1 MSTKVQIEAF
11 ITFLNAHNELN
22 KIDKQNI
29 DDFIYHVE
37 RFECNKNGKVKF
49 EMFEKDISTYINV
62 LSILCP
68 SITFKFK
75 QHNDYVYNYDT
86 EKYEYPIPGYG
97 YAKFY
102 WTPCTFF
109 VPKKYVD
116 LVDKDYDKFYNMQ
129 KKRLIKQKNN
139 QNDLSIHNKRK
150 K

>member
-49 EMFEKDISTYINV
+49 EMFEKDISTYINI

-68 SITFKFK
+68 SITE
-75 QHNDYVYNYDT
+75 VG
-86 EKYEYPIPGYG
+86 YP
-97 YAKFY
+97 
-102 WTPCTFF
+102 
-109 VPKKYVD
+109 
-116 LVDKDYDKFYNMQ
+116 
-129 KKRLIKQKNN
+129 
-139 QNDLSIHNKRK
+139 
-150 K
+150 